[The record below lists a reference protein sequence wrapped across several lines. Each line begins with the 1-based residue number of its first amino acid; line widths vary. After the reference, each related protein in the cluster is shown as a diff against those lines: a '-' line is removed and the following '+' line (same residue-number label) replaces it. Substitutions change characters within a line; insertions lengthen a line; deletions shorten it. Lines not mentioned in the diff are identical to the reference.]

1 MKRKSAI
8 AVFAVAF
15 AVLTVAAQFFLRSIS
30 PLGAPVA
37 AEGIL
42 AAIGGLRSMVSE
54 AVWMRAGRLQREGK
68 YVELAQLASTLTHL
82 EPHEPEVWSYAAWNL
97 SYNICAMMPTA
108 EDRWRWV
115 LAGMKLLRDDGLRLN
130 PGSPAICRELALLFE
145 IKFIPKVD
153 HAFETY
159 RAKWKQIVEDV
170 SARDAWAERGMD
182 RAAMAEIEEK
192 YNVRDWT
199 SPFASAIYWAR
210 LGLRSADAREKPMLE
225 EILRQSV
232 VLYAKP

>member
-1 MKRKSAI
+1 ML
-8 AVFAVAF
+8 F
-15 AVLTVAAQFFLRSIS
+15 AVLTVAAQFFLRSNS
-30 PLGAPVA
+30 PLSVPVA

-82 EPHEPEVWSYAAWNL
+82 EPHEPEVWSFAAWNL
-97 SYNICAMMPTA
+97 SYNICAMMPTE

-115 LAGMKLLRDDGLRLN
+115 LAGMKLLRDEGLKLN
-130 PGSPAICRELALLFE
+130 PGSAAICRELALLFE

-153 HAFETY
+153 HAYKTY
-159 RAKWKQIVEDV
+159 RAQWKLIVEDV
-170 SARDAWAERGMD
+170 SRRDAWEELSMD
-182 RAAMAEIEEK
+182 RGTMGEIEKK
-192 YNVRDWT
+192 YGIKDWT
-199 SPFASAIYWAR
+199 SPFASAIYWSSV
-210 LGLRSADAREKPMLE
+210 GLHSADKREKAMLE